1 MKQNRTKKIAIIFLL
16 NAIEVN
22 INLRYTNDDDE
33 EKNHKIN
40 VVFVNFC
47 ILMKNEHSKN
57 KYYYILY

>member
-1 MKQNRTKKIAIIFLL
+1 MKSKWKKIAIIFLL

-22 INLRYTNDDDE
+22 INLRYTNGDDE
-33 EKNHKIN
+33 QKQIN

-47 ILMKNEHSKN
+47 IPPMKIEHSKH